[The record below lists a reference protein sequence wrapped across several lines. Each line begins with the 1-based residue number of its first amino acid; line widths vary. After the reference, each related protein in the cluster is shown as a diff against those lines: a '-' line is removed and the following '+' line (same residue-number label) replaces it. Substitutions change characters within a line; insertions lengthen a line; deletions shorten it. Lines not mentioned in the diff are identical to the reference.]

1 LATAVEFKVVQMR
14 GFAQPALRPRRRPP
28 SVVKL
33 RHRLDDGARTS
44 LYVAAFPLEAVAVRV
59 ARLDGGEPLV
69 RWCRRTGAAHAIV
82 GGFFVRP
89 GNAPLGELR
98 IGGARVE
105 SVPFDAP
112 WDGARACVQIGP
124 GAIAIARRP
133 ELPPEPAG
141 DLLQAGPL
149 LVRDGDSVVT
159 GGDDEGFTA
168 GAHQFDSDISD
179 GRYPRCALALTDDSL
194 LAVACDGR
202 HGSDAGLTLGELAA
216 ALVGLGARSA
226 LNLDGGGSASL
237 VCRGRLVNRPREQHG
252 IDLLDGRPIATA
264 LVFDLTG

>member
-1 LATAVEFKVVQMR
+1 MR
-14 GFAQPALRPRRRPP
+14 GSAQRALRPRRRPP
-28 SVVKL
+28 SVVRL
-33 RHRLDDGARTS
+33 RHRLDDGAATT
-44 LYVAAFPLEAVAVRV
+44 LHIAAFPLAAVDVRV
-59 ARLDGGEPLV
+59 ALLDGSESLV
-69 RWCRRTGAAHAIV
+69 RWCRRTGVAHAIV

-98 IGGARVE
+98 IAGARVE
-105 SVPFDAP
+105 TVPFAAP
-112 WDGARACVQIGP
+112 WDGERACVRTGEA
-124 GAIAIARRP
+124 GIAIARRP
-133 ELPPEPAG
+133 ELAAEPRG

-149 LVRDGDSVVT
+149 LVRDGASAVT

-179 GRYPRCALALTDDSL
+179 GRHPRCALALTADQL

-202 HGSDAGLTLGELAA
+202 HRDDAGMTLGELAD
-216 ALVGLGARSA
+216 ALVGLGAHSA

-252 IDLLDGRPIATA
+252 IGLLEGRAIATA
-264 LVFDLTG
+264 LVCDLRS

>member
-1 LATAVEFKVVQMR
+1 MR
-14 GFAQPALRPRRRPP
+14 ASAQRALRPRRRPP
-28 SVVKL
+28 SVVRL
-33 RHRLDDGARTS
+33 RQRLDDGAATT
-44 LYVAAFPLEAVAVRV
+44 LHVAAFPLAAVAVRV
-59 ARLDGGEPLV
+59 ALLDGSESLV
-69 RWCRRTGAAHAIV
+69 RWCRRTGVAHAIV

-98 IGGARVE
+98 IASTRVGT
-105 SVPFDAP
+105 VPFAAP
-112 WDGARACVQIGP
+112 WDGMRACVQTGED
-124 GAIAIARRP
+124 GIAIARRP
-133 ELPPEPAG
+133 ELASEPRG

-149 LVRDGDSVVT
+149 LVRDGASAVT

-179 GRYPRCALALTDDSL
+179 GRHPRCALALTADHV

-202 HGSDAGLTLGELAA
+202 DPDDAGLTLGELAG

-237 VCRGRLVNRPREQHG
+237 VRHSRLVNRPREQHG
-252 IDLLDGRPIATA
+252 VGLLEGRAIATA
-264 LVFDLTG
+264 LVCDLRS